1 VIINQNTNLYGVV
14 GFPLDHSLSPTMHNS
29 AFAASGLNA
38 IYLAFETN
46 DLSGCI
52 SGMRAFG
59 IRGISVTLPHKSAV
73 IPHLD
78 EVDDLAKKI
87 GAVNTIVNVNGHLVG
102 YNTDALGA
110 LKALEEKIQL
120 SGKTCILVGAGGAAR
135 AIGFILKQKGVKLK
149 VVNRTPERG
158 RELAQFLA
166 CPYIA
171 LDDATAADAD
181 ILIQATSV
189 GMTPGD
195 NACPVPEHVLREGM
209 LVMDIIYNPI
219 QTTLLKKAKSRGC
232 LTINGLGMFIHQGAE
247 QFRLWTGMDPP
258 FSVMLGAVEQS
269 LMKGPQTHSR

>member
-1 VIINQNTNLYGVV
+1 VIIDQSTNLYGIV
-14 GFPLDHSLSPTMHNS
+14 GYPLGHSLSPTMHNS

-38 IYLAFETN
+38 VYLAFETN
-46 DLSGCI
+46 DLDGCI
-52 SGMRAFG
+52 TGIRALG

-73 IPHLD
+73 IPYLD

-87 GAVNTIVNVNGHLVG
+87 GAVNTILNVNGHLVG

-120 SGKTCILVGAGGAAR
+120 SGKICILVGAGGAAR
-135 AIGFILKQKGVKLK
+135 AIGFILTQKGVKLK
-149 VVNRTPERG
+149 VVNRSPERG
-158 RELAQFLA
+158 QELAQFLA

-171 LDDATAADAD
+171 LGDLTTADAD

-189 GMTPGD
+189 GMAPGD
-195 NACPVPEHVLREGM
+195 HACPVPEHVLREGM

-219 QTTLLKKAKSRGC
+219 ETKLLKIAKSKGC

-247 QFRLWTGMDPP
+247 QYRLWTGMDPP
-258 FSVMLGAVEQS
+258 FSAMIGAVEQS
-269 LMKGPQTHSR
+269 LGGMRIF

>member
-1 VIINQNTNLYGVV
+1 MIIDQSTNIYGIV
-14 GFPLDHSLSPTMHNS
+14 GFPLGHSLSPSMHNS

-38 IYLAFETN
+38 VYLAFETN
-46 DLSGCI
+46 DLAGCI
-52 SGMRAFG
+52 RGIRAFG

-73 IPHLD
+73 ISHLD

-120 SGKTCILVGAGGAAR
+120 SGKICIVVGAGGAAR

-149 VVNRTPERG
+149 VANRSPERG
-158 RELAQFLA
+158 LELANFLA
-166 CPYIA
+166 CPYLA
-171 LDDATAADAD
+171 LDDLVAEDAD

-195 NACPVPEHVLREGM
+195 NACPVTEHVLREGM

-219 QTTLLKKAKSRGC
+219 ETRLLKIAKSRGC

-258 FSVMLGAVEQS
+258 FSAMIGAVEQS
-269 LMKGPQTHSR
+269 LMKGPQTNNR